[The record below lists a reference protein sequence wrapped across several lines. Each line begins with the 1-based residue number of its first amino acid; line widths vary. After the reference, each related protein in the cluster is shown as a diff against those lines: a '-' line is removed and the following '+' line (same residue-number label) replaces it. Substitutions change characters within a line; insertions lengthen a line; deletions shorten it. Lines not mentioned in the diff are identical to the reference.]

1 MNRSVSEVLEMINES
16 IIDVMHNINA
26 YEYARGADI
35 EEHMVELRFLLDEYR
50 NLYHAWD
57 LSTAHHRIKEMY
69 GINNL

>member
-1 MNRSVSEVLEMINES
+1 MINES
-16 IIDVMHNINA
+16 IIDVIHNIN

-57 LSTAHHRIKEMY
+57 LSVLHRRTKEMY
-69 GINNL
+69 VD